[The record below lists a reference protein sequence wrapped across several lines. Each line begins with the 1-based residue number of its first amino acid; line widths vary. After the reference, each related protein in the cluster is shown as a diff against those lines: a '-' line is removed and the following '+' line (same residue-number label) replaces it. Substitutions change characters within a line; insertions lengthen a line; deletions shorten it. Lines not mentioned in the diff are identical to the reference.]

1 MSKIRFLTI
10 AVTAL
15 ALLNVASLFFFLQ
28 RGPHPD
34 PRRPRTTVI
43 RRLHF
48 DEAQVAAYDQLI
60 RQHREAIQPK
70 EDSMRTLRGQL
81 YALLNAPAPARADSL
96 RQRIGQLQ
104 MEIEATHFQHFT
116 GIRGLCRPEQL
127 TDFQSL
133 STELVTF
140 FGPPRRP
147 K

>member
-10 AVTAL
+10 AATVL
-15 ALLNVASLFFFLQ
+15 ALLNITLLFFVLQ
-28 RGPHPD
+28 RGPRPD
-34 PRRPRTTVI
+34 RRRPRTTVI

-70 EDSMRTLRGQL
+70 EDSMRVLRGQL
-81 YALLNAPAPARADSL
+81 YALLSAPVPAQGDSL

-104 MEIEATHFQHFT
+104 MEIEATHFQHFL
-116 GIRGLCRPEQL
+116 GIRGLCRAEQL
-127 TDFQSL
+127 ADFQVL

-140 FGPPRRP
+140 FGPPRPP